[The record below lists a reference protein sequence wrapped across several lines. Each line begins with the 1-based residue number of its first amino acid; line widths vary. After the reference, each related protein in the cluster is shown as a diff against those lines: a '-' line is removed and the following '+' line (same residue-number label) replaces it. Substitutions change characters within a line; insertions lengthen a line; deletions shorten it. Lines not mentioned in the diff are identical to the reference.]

1 MNYFPY
7 ILLIK
12 VKSRSDNNLNRLIS
26 PSRNRRS
33 QSLGPACFIAD
44 LYQGSQVQ
52 LLKILLKLFYK
63 IQKERTLSNSFYEV
77 MVTLI
82 HKTYK
87 DSIKKC
93 FVRKIS
99 FMNIDEKLSLK
110 YLLDKSKNT
119 STTKR
124 LGFIPD
130 ILRINTS
137 TTRTNGKNKPH
148 DHLTRTAKYL
158 TLSKILS

>member
-1 MNYFPY
+1 
-7 ILLIK
+7 
-12 VKSRSDNNLNRLIS
+12 
-26 PSRNRRS
+26 
-33 QSLGPACFIAD
+33 
-44 LYQGSQVQ
+44 
-52 LLKILLKLFYK
+52 
-63 IQKERTLSNSFYEV
+63 

-93 FVRKIS
+93 FVRKI
-99 FMNIDEKLSLK
+99 FFVNIDEKLSLK
-110 YLLDKSKNT
+110 YLLEKSKNT

-130 ILRINTS
+130 ILRINTPTS
-137 TTRTNGKNKPH
+137 QTNGKNKPH